1 MYIKNMVLKRMIEER
16 LILSKGF
23 MKILFWYYKGTNY
36 LIQSLSKTIQ
46 LVSFK
51 ASLF

>member
-1 MYIKNMVLKRMIEER
+1 MALKRMIEEGI
-16 LILSKGF
+16 ILSQGF
-23 MKILFWYYKGTNY
+23 MKILFWYYKGTNF